1 MNHLDNAFINRATRL
16 TSFNLKSSDFT
27 SITYK
32 LEIQTLYHQHMFPSF
47 DPSMALDSIT
57 AAEYNGLVGRLK
69 SDSALQY
76 RKLHN
81 LKMSGIGPGEI
92 VMYLLTKKGYLRGG
106 SGPGVDLY
114 DGPNNSYEIKAAK
127 WKSKTTDRNSV
138 FDFKL
143 GGNLSGMSDIVVS
156 LQTLANELDLTGIRG
171 VSSIPESMMKKMKEK
186 DKSSYGSIESRYQ
199 ELALKYFS
207 GHNTI
212 FLQTERNQQDFG
224 EILAIKKVEAKDITM
239 ERYTSNVIKPIVK
252 IR

>member
-27 SITYK
+27 STKYK
-32 LEIQTLYHQHMFPSF
+32 LEIQTLYQQHMFPSF

-171 VSSIPESMMKKMKEK
+171 VSSIPESMMKNMKEN
-186 DKSSYGSIESRYQ
+186 DKYKEIEGRYQ
-199 ELALKYFS
+199 KLALKYFG
-207 GHNTI
+207 GHRTI
-212 FLQTERNQQDFG
+212 FLQTESNQKDFG
-224 EILAIKKVEAKDITM
+224 EILAIKDVKAEDITM

>member
-27 SITYK
+27 STKYK
-32 LEIQTLYHQHMFPSF
+32 LEIQTLYQQHMFPSF

-156 LQTLANELDLTGIRG
+156 LQTLAKDLNLTTIKG
-171 VSSIPESMMKKMKEK
+171 VSSIPESMMKNMKEN
-186 DKSSYGSIESRYQ
+186 DKYKEIEGRYQ
-199 ELALKYFS
+199 KLALKYFS

>member
-47 DPSMALDSIT
+47 HPSMALDSIT

-106 SGPGVDLY
+106 SGPGVDLF

-127 WKSKTTDRNSV
+127 WKSKTDRNSV

-156 LQTLANELDLTGIRG
+156 LQTLAKDLNLTTIKG
-171 VSSIPESMMKKMKEK
+171 VSSIPESMMKNMKEN
-186 DKSSYGSIESRYQ
+186 DKYKEIEGRYQ

-207 GHNTI
+207 GHSTI